1 MTGFA
6 FNRLMVVMN
15 RSIPVAIA
23 TYRYA
28 HVFYY
33 DLMYDKRQKKRLE
46 LLLATYTAG
55 IEGIHFPDYIELNL
69 AVIPLI
75 AATLSVLAPQIRGPW
90 SSLNRYVVCMG
101 REERLFL
108 ERNVFNSSEPDNA
121 RTHETIIQ

>member
-23 TYRYA
+23 IYRYA

-55 IEGIHFPDYIELNL
+55 TEGIYFPD
-69 AVIPLI
+69 
-75 AATLSVLAPQIRGPW
+75 
-90 SSLNRYVVCMG
+90 
-101 REERLFL
+101 
-108 ERNVFNSSEPDNA
+108 
-121 RTHETIIQ
+121 

>member
-55 IEGIHFPDYIELNL
+55 IEEIHFPD
-69 AVIPLI
+69 
-75 AATLSVLAPQIRGPW
+75 
-90 SSLNRYVVCMG
+90 
-101 REERLFL
+101 
-108 ERNVFNSSEPDNA
+108 
-121 RTHETIIQ
+121 